1 MPILESFLVRGT
13 WEVGR
18 QLIGAVPRGFNVYR
32 FGKFFGKP
40 AQTDKAVCVVLDP
53 YEHPVQS
60 RAQNRYIKRML
71 GRTADIP
78 VTGEDVVLGT
88 NTVRVITYFN
98 SLFIRDSWA
107 HRPVAVELDTTIAGE

>member
-1 MPILESFLVRGT
+1 MPILESFLVRGA

-40 AQTDKAVCVVLDP
+40 AQTGKGVCVVLDP
-53 YEHPVQS
+53 YEHPLQS

-78 VTGEDVVLGT
+78 VIGEDVVLGT
-88 NTVRVITYFN
+88 NAVRVIGYF
-98 SLFIRDSWA
+98 SALFIRDSWA
-107 HRPVAVELDTTIAGE
+107 HPTCGCRA